1 MKRVFAHGGEAVVRE
16 VPEPTLRKGEVLVR
30 PAYSAISVG
39 TEMCLI
45 GGSADPDFGVHE

>member
-1 MKRVFAHGGEAVVRE
+1 MKRVFAHRGEAVVHD

-39 TEMCLI
+39 TEMWLI
-45 GGSADPDFGVHE
+45 AGTPLSS